1 MGMPT
6 TINRRIGDGDVYD
19 AHHYASGSYT
29 DVIITNDRGF
39 IETCSAI
46 PGAVRTMT
54 FEDFLAS
61 YLEVTKPT

>member
-1 MGMPT
+1 
-6 TINRRIGDGDVYD
+6 VYD
-19 AHHYASGSYT
+19 AHHYASGSDT